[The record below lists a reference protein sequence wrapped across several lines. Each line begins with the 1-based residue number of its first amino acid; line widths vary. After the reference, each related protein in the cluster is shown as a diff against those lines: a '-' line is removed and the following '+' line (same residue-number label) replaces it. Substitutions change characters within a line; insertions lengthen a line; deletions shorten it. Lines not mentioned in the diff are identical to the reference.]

1 MSVLLITFVL
11 ITWSLPPKG
20 KSSGTSA
27 ASWWQAGPAGGQFR
41 EATEVESHTLSLVSH
56 TEWYFILWYRIQCSG
71 IVYYGCNTDYYGLD
85 RALLYPVESGPIFV
99 HMTLHSGK
107 IEQTQQC
114 GSKDRPNLVWRTQWY
129 IIGTQ
134 WYCRKHSQRG
144 ICHVLLHTL
153 SQVLQLS
160 VYSKSVWPGPNTAP
174 ATSCQRRSKCL
185 VSQTFCKSLLLCRS
199 KCQRTP
205 TGVT

>member
-1 MSVLLITFVL
+1 MGVLLITFVL

-56 TEWYFILWYRIQCSG
+56 TEWYLIQWYRIQCSG
-71 IVYYGCNTDYYGLD
+71 IVYYGWILIIVD
-85 RALLYPVESGPIFV
+85 PIGHYCTQSKV
-99 HMTLHSGK
+99 AQCVGMTLHSGK

-114 GSKDRPNLVWRTQWY
+114 GSTDRPNLVWRTQWY
-129 IIGTQ
+129 TTGTQ

>member
-1 MSVLLITFVL
+1 MA
-11 ITWSLPPKG
+11 PQ
-20 KSSGTSA
+20 
-27 ASWWQAGPAGGQFR
+27 WQAGGKLGLRAASSEKR
-41 EATEVESHTLSLVSH
+41 RRWNRIHCH
-56 TEWYFILWYRIQCSG
+56 WYRTQSGILYSG
-71 IVYYGCNTDYYGLD
+71 IVYSAVVSYTFDAIVIIVDSIGHYCTQSKVAQCVG
-85 RALLYPVESGPIFV
+85 
-99 HMTLHSGK
+99 MTLHSGK

-114 GSKDRPNLVWRTQWY
+114 GSTDRPNLVWRTEWHTTD
-129 IIGTQ
+129 TQ
-134 WYCRKHSQRG
+134 WYCCKHSQRG

>member
-1 MSVLLITFVL
+1 MA
-11 ITWSLPPKG
+11 PQRQAGG
-20 KSSGTSA
+20 KLGLRA
-27 ASWWQAGPAGGQFR
+27 ASSEKRRRWNR
-41 EATEVESHTLSLVSH
+41 IHCH
-56 TEWYFILWYRIQCSG
+56 WYRTQSGSLYSG
-71 IVYYGCNTDYYGLD
+71 IVCSAVVSYTIDEIVIIVDSIRHYCTQSKVAQCVG
-85 RALLYPVESGPIFV
+85 
-99 HMTLHSGK
+99 MTLHSGK

-114 GSKDRPNLVWRTQWY
+114 GSTDRPNLVWRTEWHTTD
-129 IIGTQ
+129 TQ
-134 WYCRKHSQRG
+134 WYCCKHSQRG